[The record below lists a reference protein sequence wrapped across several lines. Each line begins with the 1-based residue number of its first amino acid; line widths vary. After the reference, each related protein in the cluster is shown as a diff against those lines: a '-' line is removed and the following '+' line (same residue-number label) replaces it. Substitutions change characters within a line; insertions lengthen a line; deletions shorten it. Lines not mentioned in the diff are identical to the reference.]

1 MTPIL
6 ILLSHFYQGSV
17 KKQIGKI
24 INLLAPLP
32 RNIGEQ
38 TTVVAKSK
46 VKSDLFISVLL
57 DDDATDFNINVTVVS
72 GLI

>member
-46 VKSDLFISVLL
+46 VKSDLLTSVLL
-57 DDDATDFNINVTVVS
+57 DDDATDWRKLGF
-72 GLI
+72 L